1 MGDRRLLMGDPKAFT
16 MVTLF
21 EKFLELIDVLS
32 KEAVD
37 YVLIGGFAVIL
48 YGMPRLTQDIDLF
61 LRNDAENIRRLQ
73 DALFEVF
80 QDASIREITVD
91 ELDRYP
97 VIRYGS
103 PDGFS
108 IDLIVKIGATFGY
121 DDLEY
126 DLIEV
131 EGRRIRVATAE
142 TLYRLKKGTVRPIDQ
157 NDAAFLAELLRHRKE
172 KE

>member
-1 MGDRRLLMGDPKAFT
+1 MNLPP
-16 MVTLF
+16 TLF
-21 EKFLELIDVLS
+21 EKFLELIDALE
-32 KEAVD
+32 KAEVD

-61 LRNDAENIRRLQ
+61 LHNDVENIRRLQ
-73 DALFEVF
+73 DALFKVF
-80 QDASIREITVD
+80 QDDSIWEITMD

-108 IDLIVKIGATFGY
+108 VDLIVKIGTTFGY

-131 EGRRIRVATAE
+131 EGSRVRVATAE
-142 TLYRLKKGTVRPIDQ
+142 TLYRLKEGTLRPIDQ
-157 NDAAFLAELLRHRKE
+157 NDTIFLAELLRHRKE

>member
-1 MGDRRLLMGDPKAFT
+1 

>member
-1 MGDRRLLMGDPKAFT
+1 MNLTP
-16 MVTLF
+16 TLF
-21 EKFLELIDVLS
+21 EKFLELIDALE
-32 KEAVD
+32 KAEVD

-61 LRNDAENIRRLQ
+61 LHNDVENIRRLQ
-73 DALFEVF
+73 DALFKVF
-80 QDASIREITVD
+80 QDDSIREITMD

-108 IDLIVKIGATFGY
+108 VDLIVKIGTTFGY

-131 EGRRIRVATAE
+131 EGSRVRVATAE
-142 TLYRLKKGTVRPIDQ
+142 TLYRLKEGTLRPIDQ
-157 NDAAFLAELLRHRKE
+157 NDTIFLAELLRHRKE